1 MISRLLVLQSGEI
14 QIIGSN
20 NTNRVNVRVIAATNK
35 ELKSMVGEGKFR

>member
-14 QIIGSN
+14 QKIGSN

-35 ELKSMVGEGKFR
+35 ELKLMVGEGKFR